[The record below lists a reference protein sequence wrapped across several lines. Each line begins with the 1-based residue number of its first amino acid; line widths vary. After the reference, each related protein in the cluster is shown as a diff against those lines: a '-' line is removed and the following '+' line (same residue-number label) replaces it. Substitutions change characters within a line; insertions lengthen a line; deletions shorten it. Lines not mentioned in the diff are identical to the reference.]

1 MLLGEKKP
9 IHGRGRCFL
18 AKRSTFHGRGRCFLA
33 KRSTFHDI
41 PPRGNRRRRGG
52 KQEFVAYSWIFPYLA
67 AQIKKQNMENDI
79 KDPKRLWK
87 VLKSEYLYRDAWLTA
102 RKDTVELPNGNC
114 IPNYYILEYPN
125 WVHTI
130 AITKEGKFI
139 FIRQYRHG
147 IQEVRYELCA
157 GVCDATDASPL
168 ASAQRE
174 LLEETGYGKG
184 KWEEYMKVCA
194 NPSTMTN
201 WTYTFV
207 ATDVELVSAPH
218 REPTEDLSVHF
229 LIKEEVVELLERD
242 EIKQSLHAA
251 ALWKYVAKNHLI

>member
-1 MLLGEKKP
+1 
-9 IHGRGRCFL
+9 
-18 AKRSTFHGRGRCFLA
+18 
-33 KRSTFHDI
+33 
-41 PPRGNRRRRGG
+41 
-52 KQEFVAYSWIFPYLA
+52 
-67 AQIKKQNMENDI
+67 MENDI

-174 LLEETGYGKG
+174 LLEETGFGNG
-184 KWEEYMKVCA
+184 KWRFNLKMSA
-194 NPSTMTN
+194 NPSTTNN
-201 WTYTFV
+201 WTFNFI
-207 ATDVELVSAPH
+207 AEDVEPIGEQHLDGG
-218 REPTEDLSVHF
+218 EDISF
-229 LIKEEVVELLERD
+229 ELLSLD
-242 EIKQSLHAA
+242 EIKTLLQNNEIIQSMHAC
-251 ALWKYVAKNHLI
+251 ALWKYLAENHML